1 MNNFKFFWIFL
12 LMTLCSFKAANAATV
27 TIDFESLQ
35 QSDSRYTF
43 ITGPFVDSG
52 YIFTA
57 SNPVPYSFASA
68 GDLDPR
74 FAGSTA
80 LTTFNYGMI
89 FLESSSG
96 AAFDF
101 LAIDLAPVTLG
112 LNDPFGVDREVG
124 VSYQTTI
131 YGLKVDGSIVS
142 QAVNL
147 PNASAANILT
157 TYSFTGFTSLTQ
169 LAIDSSAFPGVQFDN
184 VVLQTVSM
192 VPEPSGFSLV
202 LLGLLLMMLHSIR
215 KSS

>member
-1 MNNFKFFWIFL
+1 MSNFKIFLIFL
-12 LMTLCSFKAANAATV
+12 LMTLSSFKAASAASV

-35 QSDSRYTF
+35 QSDSSYTF

-52 YIFTA
+52 YTFTV

-68 GDLDPR
+68 GGLDPR

-80 LTTFNYGMI
+80 LTTFNYGII
-89 FLESSSG
+89 FLENNSG
-96 AAFDF
+96 AAFDL

-124 VSYQTTI
+124 ALYQTTI

-142 QAVNL
+142 QAVSL
-147 PNASAANILT
+147 PNASAANVLT
-157 TYSFTGFTSLTQ
+157 TYSFTGFTGLTQ

-192 VPEPSGFSLV
+192 VPEPSSFALV
-202 LLGLLLMMLHSIR
+202 LLGLLLVMTHPTR
-215 KSS
+215 RTN